1 MNHDKLATIIIT
13 ISIIIFV
20 IAVIGAI
27 VTLAVKAW
35 LVVEGVKAIENMG
48 GFAGVF
54 EKIFQL
60 FS

>member
-1 MNHDKLATIIIT
+1 MNEDRLAKIIIT
-13 ISIIIFV
+13 ISIIIFI

-27 VTLAVKAW
+27 ATFAVKAW
-35 LVVEGVKAIENMG
+35 LVVEGVKAVESMG

-54 EKIFQL
+54 EKVFQL

>member
-1 MNHDKLATIIIT
+1 MNHDKVATIMIT

-27 VTLAVKAW
+27 AIFAIKAW
-35 LVVEGVKAIENMG
+35 LIVEGVKAIESMG

-54 EKIFQL
+54 EKIFQF